1 MHVYR
6 AATYTA
12 LSFDVVSFITQ
23 RLAGPVLDSKYA
35 KTIADVDALL
45 KRQPIGV
52 QLATDGWKR
61 KNVNE
66 AQKVQNFIA
75 NFPDGGSSFLTAH
88 GTDGCTMDNHEYE
101 RILTEQIVALGE
113 RLGSINKVLGCITDR
128 EAAIQLAF
136 DRLETKYH
144 WLVNLVCQVS
154 LGWCRHAAMSVGCS
168 KRVQC
173 RLMASVCSSK
183 TCSRSSY
190 QWATLSRPPSRL
202 ATLRATMLGF
212 AGCCMSSR
220 KQCMATTLR
229 LLHR

>member
-1 MHVYR
+1 M
-6 AATYTA
+6 
-12 LSFDVVSFITQ
+12 Q

-35 KTIADVDALL
+35 KTITDVDALL
-45 KRQPIGV
+45 KKQPIGV
-52 QLATDGWKR
+52 QLATDGWKS

-113 RLGSINKVLGCITDR
+113 RLGSINRVLGCITDR
-128 EAAIQLAF
+128 ETAIQIAF

-144 WLVNLVCQVS
+144 WMVNLVCQVS
-154 LGWCRHAAMSVGCS
+154 LRCCSHAVKHAAAMSIGCS
-168 KRVQC
+168 KHVEC

-183 TCSRSSY
+183 TCSKSSY
-190 QWATLSRPPSRL
+190 QWATLLRPPSRL
-202 ATLRATMLGF
+202 ATSRATMLGF
-212 AGCCMSSR
+212 AGCCMSFR

>member
-1 MHVYR
+1 M
-6 AATYTA
+6 
-12 LSFDVVSFITQ
+12 
-23 RLAGPVLDSKYA
+23 LDSKYA

-75 NFPDGGSSFLTAH
+75 NFPDGDSSFLTAH

-113 RLGSINKVLGCITDR
+113 RLGSINKVL
-128 EAAIQLAF
+128 A
-136 DRLETKYH
+136 
-144 WLVNLVCQVS
+144 
-154 LGWCRHAAMSVGCS
+154 
-168 KRVQC
+168 
-173 RLMASVCSSK
+173 SK
-183 TCSRSSY
+183 TCSRNSY

-212 AGCCMSSR
+212 AGCCMSFR